1 MSDLSDVTNDE
12 IRELLDNI
20 KARTNRDD
28 ISDEMIR
35 EWSRE
40 DIDRLLE
47 ITRGTTHVSDIAK
60 LEAEIAEAEPVE
72 ADIEPETESEPEA
85 DASEIII
92 DNIIVDDGDPLED
105 PEDEDDEDV
114 KIVIPVE
121 ESDITYYDDLEKA
134 IDLDEQENVSV
145 KKSER
150 DLKEIL
156 EGGESKKKS
165 IDVSAIFGEAKGSFS
180 SLAKK
185 LKKASS
191 KLKDS
196 FKAESED
203 EDERFNLSEDDF
215 DEDEFEVNEAD
226 SVDIDEEED
235 EDIKIADFSQKE
247 EKTMVVQTAEEKTI
261 YIEKPGIVLKK
272 GSNNDDEE
280 LEGAPTIMSAD
291 DALANDQK
299 TKIPTIEKMQNDLQ
313 SKLREAQEDGQI
325 ILSGF
330 ENTAEEEPEKI
341 DEEQAEREL
350 FEKRKKKIDKFVLFG
365 DDDDP
370 YGSDSE
376 KEKIGELF
384 DTNEYRPRRREVEKF
399 EGVEYAQ
406 TKDARRVQRYINS
419 LKKKSFNKVIG
430 QCVLFAFA
438 VITGIASAMKTTVA
452 GDRFMTIFI
461 SLILITASLIV
472 SGQNIIDSFELLKK
486 KRFNINTAIS
496 FTAILCFI
504 QTFLM
509 FVLYFVKINPVSV
522 FGCAGVGLLLIGEFN
537 SYVINSRTADA
548 MELCTGDNK
557 DKLYSIESITDD
569 KDILEL
575 GKNIRSKGPRI
586 RYSCKTRFPS
596 HLIEMCMSETRADKR
611 SKLILFVIALMSVVN
626 LVVAWIAN
634 GKFPVAFAAFT
645 VTLSTCVP
653 AYGALLIQLPLRWIN
668 KKINTEGAMVSCQDA
683 VNELYRTNAIVLD
696 SKDLFDQSKCEMLGF
711 KDFKN
716 VRMDDA
722 MLYAAAMV
730 IRSGGPLTGV
740 FDQMVVNR
748 RDILPTVKSFRYEEK
763 LGVSGWIYNQ
773 KVILGNR
780 SLMVNHNI
788 SVPLSIDEDKYLM
801 HGHEVMYLAIADKLA
816 AMIVVDYAPNRKLA
830 PYLKKLRDSGVSILV
845 RNCDPNVTER
855 MISDCFDM
863 RLDNIKIINSAS
875 GRVFKKYK
883 SRPKVATHAVSV
895 HDGST
900 YAFLRTLCTAAM
912 LRHTFRISDLLMYIG
927 MGMGFAIVLVLS
939 ILNVVADLPA
949 IFVILLQAVITG
961 AFIGVTRIIC
971 GK

>member
-12 IRELLDNI
+12 IREILDNI

-28 ISDEMIR
+28 ISGDMIR

-60 LEAEIAEAEPVE
+60 LEAEITEAEYVE
-72 ADIEPETESEPEA
+72 DDVVPESEPEMEGA
-85 DASEIII
+85 ASQIEFE
-92 DNIIVDDGDPLED
+92 NIIVDDEDPLED
-105 PEDEDDEDV
+105 PEDEDDEDI
-114 KIVIPVE
+114 KIANSVE
-121 ESDITYYDDLEKA
+121 ENEITYYDDLEKA
-134 IDLDEQENVSV
+134 LDLDEQDYVSI

-150 DLKEIL
+150 DLKDIL

-165 IDVSAIFGEAKGSFS
+165 VDISAIFGETKGSFS
-180 SLAKK
+180 AFAKK
-185 LKKASS
+185 IKKVSV

-196 FKAESED
+196 FKTED
-203 EDERFNLSEDDF
+203 ENDNERFNLSEDDEF
-215 DEDEFEVNEAD
+215 VEDEFEVNDEELN
-226 SVDIDEEED
+226 DIDED

-247 EKTMVVQTAEEKTI
+247 EKTMVIPTDEEKTI
-261 YIEKPGIVLKK
+261 YIEKPGIVIKK
-272 GSNNDDEE
+272 GANSDDEE

-291 DALANDQK
+291 DALENDRK
-299 TKIPTIEKMQNDLQ
+299 AKIPTIEKMQNDLQ
-313 SKLREAQEDGQI
+313 SRLREAQEDGQI

-330 ENTAEEEPEKI
+330 EDTTDEKPERI

-370 YGSDSE
+370 YGSDAE

-384 DTNEYRPRRREVEKF
+384 DTNEYRPRHREAEKF

-419 LKKKSFNKVIG
+419 LKKKSFNRVIG
-430 QCVLFAFA
+430 QCALFVLA

-472 SGQNIIDSFELLKK
+472 SGQNILDSFELLKK
-486 KRFNINTAIS
+486 KRFNINTVIS
-496 FTAILCFI
+496 FTAIFCFL

-522 FGCAGVGLLLIGEFN
+522 FGCAGVGLLLIGELN

-557 DKLYSIESITDD
+557 DKLYSIESISDY

-596 HLIEMCMSETRADKR
+596 HLIEMCISETMADKR
-611 SKLILFVIALMSVVN
+611 SKLIMFVIALMSIIN
-626 LVVAWIAN
+626 FVVAWIVN

-653 AYGALLIQLPLRWIN
+653 AYGALLVQLPLRWTN
-668 KKINTEGAMVSCQDA
+668 KKINCDGAMVSCQDA

-912 LRHTFRISDLLMYIG
+912 LRHTFKIADLLMYIG
-927 MGMGFAIVLVLS
+927 MGMGFAIMLVLS

-961 AFIGVTRIIC
+961 AFIGVTRIVC